1 MNSSDQL
8 SDIASLLMLRGSFM
22 RSLGLLNGKMGAVI
36 FFYYYSKYSGCSRY
50 GKFAEELLEEVY
62 KQIYNGY
69 PLAFADGLSGIAWA
83 VVYLLRNG
91 FVKADDEQELLA
103 DLDEKILEWDVRRI
117 KDMSLEKGLLGLG
130 HYILSRISPADG
142 KSYLPADYVNDYV
155 RAARHAGLEEILLLM
170 SSIKNGTLSQQAYMS
185 QFLSAQVAPCH
196 EMNANGKLGIASNGA
211 AGYGLNL
218 ILNNS

>member
-103 DLDEKILEWDVRRI
+103 DLDLWLVCQC
-117 KDMSLEKGLLGLG
+117 LVVAQFVGLRGECLGL
-130 HYILSRISPADG
+130 H
-142 KSYLPADYVNDYV
+142 
-155 RAARHAGLEEILLLM
+155 
-170 SSIKNGTLSQQAYMS
+170 Q
-185 QFLSAQVAPCH
+185 
-196 EMNANGKLGIASNGA
+196 
-211 AGYGLNL
+211 
-218 ILNNS
+218 NSLTRCKRKC